1 MRDKYVLM
9 KKIAVLLGTAL
20 MSLGCLAQSP
30 QLGIKGGLNISNLS
44 YDNDYEADAKVG
56 AHIGLLAHIPLDR
69 QLALQPE
76 LVFSMQGAEIG
87 NEELQANYLN
97 VPFLFQYLAGRGFRL
112 QTGPQVGVLLDAEW
126 ENEDGWD
133 ADVKNSMKKTD
144 LGWALGFSYLSTS
157 GLGVDARYN
166 IGLSEVFKGRPND
179 VTNRVWQF
187 GLFYQFRK

>member
-1 MRDKYVLM
+1 M

-20 MSLGCLAQSP
+20 LSLGCLAQSA

-44 YDNDYEADAKVG
+44 YDNDYDADSRVG
-56 AHIGLLAHIPLDR
+56 AHIGLLAHIPVDR
-69 QLALQPE
+69 QLAIQPE
-76 LVFSMQGAEIG
+76 LVFSMQGAEFG
-87 NEELQANYLN
+87 NQELQANYLN

-133 ADVKNSMKKTD
+133 EDYEGRLKKTD

-166 IGLSEVFKGRPND
+166 IGLTEVFKGRPND